1 MRRDPPDR
9 EHALTPH
16 RCKHP
21 GVRVALPLLVTL
33 GLAAG
38 CAHRVT
44 PRLSHA
50 HLGHALTAWHD
61 TPGQQ
66 GLLVVARQRADTALG
81 EAQKATQ
88 ANGEAARK
96 HLANVAAALAP
107 EVGNERAYGLV
118 RALEGAIEHIE
129 YAAAAKDAS
138 RNVVTAGDGIG
149 AVADSV
155 IDGYRRALTVA
166 SSADK
171 LPAEQLRQT
180 ALELQRGLLQLS
192 NGSDADGDGRITLAP
207 REAGLAQ
214 IEQRLAQAVAEERD
228 PPFRPLPHS
237 VLFGLV
243 RTADGQWGFGAPRP
257 EVAAPPTDILCS
269 DGKRP
274 AAAPSYNAAALNAY
288 GPEQRREENR

>member
-1 MRRDPPDR
+1 
-9 EHALTPH
+9 LTSN

-21 GVRVALPLLVTL
+21 GARVACVTLTLLVAL
-33 GLAAG
+33 GLTGG
-38 CAHRVT
+38 CAHMVA

-66 GLLVVARQRADTALG
+66 GLLVVARQRADAALV
-81 EAQKATQ
+81 EAQNATR
-88 ANGEAARK
+88 ASGDAARR
-96 HLANVAAALAP
+96 HIANVATALAP
-107 EVGNERAYGLV
+107 EAESERAYGLL
-118 RALEGAIEHIE
+118 RALEGAVEHIG
-129 YAAAAKDAS
+129 YAAVAKDAS
-138 RNVVTAGDGIG
+138 RNIVTAGAGID

-166 SSADK
+166 RSADK
-171 LPAEQLRQT
+171 LPAEQLRAT
-180 ALELQRGLLQLS
+180 ALELQRGLLQLT
-192 NGSDADGDGRITLAP
+192 NGSDADGDGRITLTP
-207 REAGLAQ
+207 REAGLVQ

-243 RTADGQWGFGAPRP
+243 RTEDGQWSFGSPRP
-257 EVAAPPTDILCS
+257 LATAAAAPTEILCS
-269 DGKRP
+269 DSKRP
-274 AAAPSYNAAALNAY
+274 ASAPPYNAAALSAY

>member
-1 MRRDPPDR
+1 
-9 EHALTPH
+9 LTPN

-21 GVRVALPLLVTL
+21 GARVACVTLTLLPAL
-33 GLAAG
+33 GLAGG
-38 CAHRVT
+38 CAHVIA

-66 GLLVVARQRADTALG
+66 GLLVVARQRADAALG

-88 ANGEAARK
+88 ASGDAARK
-96 HLANVAAALAP
+96 HIANVATALAP
-107 EVGNERAYGLV
+107 ESEGERAYGLV

-129 YAAAAKDAS
+129 YAAVAKDAS
-138 RNVVTAGDGIG
+138 RNLVTAGATIG
-149 AVADSV
+149 AVADGV

-166 SSADK
+166 RSADK
-171 LPAEQLRQT
+171 LPADQLRQT
-180 ALELQRGLLQLS
+180 ALELQRGLVQLTS
-192 NGSDADGDGRITLAP
+192 GSDADGDGRITLSP

-214 IEQRLAQAVAEERD
+214 IEQRLAQAVAEERE
-228 PPFRPLPHS
+228 PPFRPLPHT

-243 RTADGQWGFGAPRP
+243 RTADGQWSFGPPRP
-257 EVAAPPTDILCS
+257 SAAAAAAPTDILCS
-269 DGKRP
+269 NSKPPAGAP
-274 AAAPSYNAAALNAY
+274 GYNAAAPSTY

>member
-1 MRRDPPDR
+1 LTSTRRKYLG
-9 EHALTPH
+9 A
-16 RCKHP
+16 
-21 GVRVALPLLVTL
+21 RVACVTLPLLAAL

-38 CAHRVT
+38 CAHIVA

-66 GLLVVARQRADTALG
+66 GLLVVARQRADAALG

-88 ANGEAARK
+88 ASGDAARQ
-96 HLANVAAALAP
+96 HLANVATALAP
-107 EVGNERAYGLV
+107 EPGNERAYGLV
-118 RALEGAIEHIE
+118 RALEGAVEHIE

-149 AVADSV
+149 AVADGV

-166 SSADK
+166 RSADK

-180 ALELQRGLLQLS
+180 ALELQRGLVQLS
-192 NGSDADGDGRITLAP
+192 NGSDADGDGRITLTP
-207 REAGLAQ
+207 REAGLTQ

-243 RTADGQWGFGAPRP
+243 RSADGQWSFGTPRP
-257 EVAAPPTDILCS
+257 VAAVAAPTDILCS
-269 DGKRP
+269 DSKRP
-274 AAAPSYNAAALNAY
+274 AAAQSNNAVAPSAY
-288 GPEQRREENR
+288 GPERRREENY